1 MTNDQN
7 ILAKKTCSIAKIQ
20 ILNLHL
26 SIWN

>member
-26 SIWN
+26 SI